1 MLSAHQLIQP
11 QRRHMNMPLAPERLA
26 LELVDII
33 DLKWLMARDG
43 HHVHVERLQAE
54 PAYARECL
62 IKAAASQH
70 AATFYGTDYKVT
82 LSGLDREIAWAQ
94 VSNTEV
100 FLYIPY
106 GFVVGK

>member
-1 MLSAHQLIQP
+1 MLSAYQLIQP

-70 AATFYGTDYKVT
+70 AAVRSAALRICQRMGITTT
-82 LSGLDREIAWAQ
+82 
-94 VSNTEV
+94 
-100 FLYIPY
+100 P
-106 GFVVGK
+106 